1 MSPCGDTLNFVM
13 IILPMLLL
21 ALRVILMKFEN
32 HSLSDQGRDLFYVT
46 YLDGVDCIKLLIW
59 IDLDQAQEVCARNSC
74 LFPLCAGS
82 NECDGSRQRG
92 WLA

>member
-1 MSPCGDTLNFVM
+1 MVTVGPCGDTLNFVM

-59 IDLDQAQEVCARNSC
+59 IDLGQAQEVCARNS
-74 LFPLCAGS
+74 
-82 NECDGSRQRG
+82 
-92 WLA
+92 